1 MILQT
6 DTICA
11 LITPPGRGTVGVIRI
26 SGMKTL
32 KLFQKYLLQLIKL
45 CQLQS

>member
-26 SGMKTL
+26 SGMKTFEIIS
-32 KLFQKYLLQLIKL
+32 KIFTPA
-45 CQLQS
+45 QS